1 MTASLGPSWNLHSN
15 TPPRCLTAYAAITT
29 DPNGNMSTS
38 STSGSA
44 PFGGG
49 GDSSNPFDDEAS
61 HYHYGVADTQK
72 SNNQNK
78 LP

>member
-1 MTASLGPSWNLHSN
+1 
-15 TPPRCLTAYAAITT
+15 
-29 DPNGNMSTS
+29 MSTS